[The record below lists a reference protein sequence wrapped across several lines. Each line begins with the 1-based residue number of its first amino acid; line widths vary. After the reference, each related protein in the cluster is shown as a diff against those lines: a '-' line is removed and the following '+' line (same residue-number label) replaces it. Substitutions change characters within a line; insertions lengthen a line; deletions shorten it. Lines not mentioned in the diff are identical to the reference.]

1 MRSVLFV
8 LALLCAVSV
17 AMPEQALAGGGKTK
31 KNVRVEVVNENPGAG
46 RTISVWVLPE
56 GTALPTTVG
65 QARSILPRR
74 EVAALKTETF
84 PLKQGNYVAVAVDTT
99 VYANAADNTPV
110 NDTILGILGPFPVNN
125 NVKLKVR
132 TTGAGPI
139 FKPTITQ

>member
-31 KNVRVEVVNENPGAG
+31 KSVRVEVVNENPSAG

-56 GTALPTTVG
+56 GATLPATVG
-65 QARSILPRR
+65 QARSIMPRK

-84 PLKQGNYVAVAVDTT
+84 PVKEGKYVAVAVDTML
-99 VYANAADNTPV
+99 YNGAADSTPV
-110 NDTILGILGPFPVNN
+110 DDTVLSILGPFPVNN
-125 NVKLKVR
+125 NVKLKVK
-132 TTGAGPI
+132 TTGAAPI